1 MNRSTF
7 LYNCKQCLRWGKKNL
22 KQIFCSRMIRKIYGV
37 GNEVLCG
44 NNVSYG
50 QLKIFIYEI
59 TVIIKRIK
67 NSLSYIFN
75 DKINSTLT
83 FLIYSAKYIMPARL
97 IPTSV
102 YQYLCYFFYNK
113 NFFCFITT
121 MILFTFYKKCL
132 NMYPQISF
140 PSLENY
146 LFRC

>member
-1 MNRSTF
+1 MQHKWTPPRS
-7 LYNCKQCLRWGKKNL
+7 YNK
-22 KQIFCSRMIRKIYGV
+22 
-37 GNEVLCG
+37 
-44 NNVSYG
+44 
-50 QLKIFIYEI
+50 LKIFIYEI
-59 TVIIKRIK
+59 TVTIKRIK

-75 DKINSTLT
+75 DKINITLT

-102 YQYLCYFFYNK
+102 YHSRIPRHSCCEMEDWLPRWYWFAARHLQRRKSSHIWYICYFFYNK

-121 MILFTFYKKCL
+121 MILFTFYKKSL

>member
-1 MNRSTF
+1 MF
-7 LYNCKQCLRWGKKNL
+7 
-22 KQIFCSRMIRKIYGV
+22 
-37 GNEVLCG
+37 EV
-44 NNVSYG
+44 S
-50 QLKIFIYEI
+50 LKIFIYEI